1 MAMAVKTEKQAAV
14 KQTRNKPV
22 VTAGKPAS
30 NAKTALQPTKPL
42 AANFSSLVLRTRK
55 SLGVTQSVFGRL
67 IGVSERSISAWE
79 LGKPINQASLRRVKE
94 VSRLAE
100 ALERSMK
107 KSYIPTWL
115 VTPNEG
121 LAGISPLEALDRG
134 ENDRLWRTV
143 FYLGSGAPI

>member
-1 MAMAVKTEKQAAV
+1 MVMAVKADKRTKVKQAKDKLV
-14 KQTRNKPV
+14 LS
-22 VTAGKPAS
+22 AGKPAS
-30 NAKTALQPTKPL
+30 NAKAAPPPTKPP
-42 AANFSSLVLRTRK
+42 AANFSSFVLSTRK

-67 IGVSERSISAWE
+67 IGVSERSISGWE
-79 LGKPINQASLRRVKE
+79 LGKPVSQASFRRVKE
-94 VSRLAE
+94 LRRLAE

-121 LAGISPLEALDRG
+121 LAGISPIEALDRG